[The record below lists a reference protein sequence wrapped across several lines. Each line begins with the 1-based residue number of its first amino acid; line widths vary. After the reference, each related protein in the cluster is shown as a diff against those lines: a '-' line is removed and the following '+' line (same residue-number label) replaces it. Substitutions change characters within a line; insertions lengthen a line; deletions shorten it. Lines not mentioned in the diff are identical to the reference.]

1 MQEARSELET
11 CRDPPDIADGLT
23 DLLQYPLVRLVHLDV
38 RQKRKIIPLVEPVEM
53 RLEIPR

>member
-1 MQEARSELET
+1 MQEARCEFET

-38 RQKRKIIPLVEPVEM
+38 RQKRKIIPLVEAVEM

>member
-11 CRDPPDIADGLT
+11 CRDPLDIADDLT
-23 DLLQYPLVRLVHLDV
+23 DLLQHSLVRLVHLDV
-38 RQKRKIIPLVEPVEM
+38 RQKRKIIPLFEPVEM